1 MPTDTDRNVV
11 FTPAFTSGGKRGVTK
26 GGVAVSRS
34 ASRGSGSS
42 HVRSRL
48 GLIRRARTA
57 GESPDVRPACPE
69 CGLSSQ
75 DPVAARLGF
84 CSRCS
89 EFTGMCAAGR
99 KLVSPDMM
107 TVTSWHMPCTN
118 LGVTAWR
125 ISHRGKL
132 LTTLL
137 CADHDAQLRAG
148 DATWIR
154 EAIPLEDAPGA

>member
-1 MPTDTDRNVV
+1 
-11 FTPAFTSGGKRGVTK
+11 
-26 GGVAVSRS
+26 
-34 ASRGSGSS
+34 
-42 HVRSRL
+42 VRTRL

-57 GESPDVRPACPE
+57 AEPPDVRPACPD
-69 CGLSSQ
+69 CGLRSQ

-89 EFTGMCAAGR
+89 EFTGMCGAGR

-125 ISHRGKL
+125 TSHRGQL
-132 LTTLL
+132 QTTLL
-137 CADHDAQLRAG
+137 CPDHDSQLRAG